1 MSGRKKRIYLGLMA
15 LGAAAL
21 LVDRF
26 VLSDGV
32 TRPDSVL
39 AGDRL
44 ASSPPIVPLAEDAA
58 VALPIPKIP
67 FPRGLAPFDPDR
79 AVRDV
84 FLPPAFVGERRDS
97 GDGNMAAGD
106 GSRARPGTT
115 GTAMFI
121 TRHKLDGVLIDQ
133 GLKIAIVDGLWIRLG
148 ELLDGCKL
156 TDISGQEARFECRD
170 AQAVLAIV
178 VDPGAGGA
186 KVVGPDGR

>member
-15 LGAAAL
+15 LGATAL

-32 TRPDSVL
+32 TQPDSAL

-44 ASSPPIVPLAEDAA
+44 VSAPIAPPAGNST

-79 AVRDV
+79 AARDV

-106 GSRARPGTT
+106 GSSARPGTT

-170 AQAVLAIV
+170 AQAVLAIAV
-178 VDPGAGGA
+178 APGGAGA